1 MTERQKAIFE
11 AQGYLRNIARTQ
23 SDILMVYPDGIYGE
37 ETAKSVKSFQAKHG
51 IEPTG
56 EIDYETWEKII
67 QENEKALFQS
77 SEPLQVVRITNE
89 ELPLKT
95 GMDNELVYTLR
106 LMLRKLSESFG
117 NFKALD
123 VSNTFDEQTRD
134 RVLLF
139 QEIISAEQT
148 GEVDKRTW
156 NELTEIYLL
165 KEESV

>member
-1 MTERQKAIFE
+1 MTERQRAIFE
-11 AQGYLRNIARTQ
+11 AQGYLRNIARGQ
-23 SDILMVYPDGIYGE
+23 EDILMVYPDGIYGE
-37 ETAKSVKSFQAKHG
+37 ETTKSVISFQRKHG

-56 EIDYETWEKII
+56 EIDYETWTKLTE
-67 QENEKALFQS
+67 ENERAVFEN
-77 SEPLQVVRITNE
+77 SEPLQIVRITND
-89 ELPLKT
+89 ELPLKI

-106 LMLRKLSESFG
+106 LMLRKLSERFS
-117 NFKALD
+117 NFLPLD
-123 VSNTFDEQTRD
+123 VSSAFDEQTRD

-156 NELTEIYLL
+156 NEMAQIYLL